1 MDKPIRLKSGSTDNV
16 NRHIEPLTLPR
27 PDWYDQ
33 VSVDETTGEI
43 VGRIYKDALIENF
56 NAIEEKLN
64 YLGTLEA
71 KDIVLPVF
79 SEMDYPDVTLDSPDN
94 KVVNLK
100 SLLTILNCIG
110 IPLECDMSGS
120 NVIAKLTYYSTD
132 MSKVQLKNIRLT
144 GVSSDKPY
152 VILDYSKKTK
162 ETCVEVVAELPSDM
176 TNKILLAFYSKGKL
190 LCLDAAHNCDVNL
203 LEILSRMSVETY
215 DIVTPTV
222 GSYRDNSRVGFPIM
236 RGGRTVGYQNFE
248 SKSGNL
254 SGTYT
259 DIGRKRG

>member
-1 MDKPIRLKSGSTDNV
+1 MTDKSNDT
-16 NRHIEPLTLPR
+16 NRHIEPLALPR

-43 VGRIYKDALIENF
+43 IGRIYKDALIENF

-79 SEMDYPDVTLDSPDN
+79 SEMDYPDVTLESPDNN

-120 NVIAKLTYYSTD
+120 NVIAKLSYYSTD

-152 VILDYSKKTK
+152 VILDYSKKTT
-162 ETCVEVVAELPSDM
+162 ETCVEVAAELPTDM
-176 TNKILLAFYSKGKL
+176 TNKLLLAFYSKGKL

-215 DIVTPTV
+215 DIVTPTD
-222 GSYRDNSRVGFPIM
+222 GSYRNASTVGFPIM